1 MTENDVKIAKSVI
14 KSTGGYREKSILNSE
29 TIEYRQSETWN
40 AEHKVVEVLGDKEP
54 DGRRYKCEVDIV
66 TRKITG

>member
-29 TIEYRQSETWN
+29 TIEYRQSES
-40 AEHKVVEVLGDKEP
+40 ELL
-54 DGRRYKCEVDIV
+54 CILSSL
-66 TRKITG
+66 